1 VVPGGGI
8 APDGARWIATGRSFF
23 LPVEVLSARFRNT
36 FLIYVRDAFRKSQLH
51 FDGELA
57 ALAQP
62 NAFEALCDNSA
73 KIKWVVYAKAPFG
86 GPEQMLK
93 YLARYTHRVAISNS
107 RLVSLENGHVTFH
120 WKDYA
125 DQNRAKTM
133 TLDTDEFMRRFL
145 LHVLPRGFV
154 RIRQF
159 GFLANRVRKQKLE
172 LCRCLLNAQSVT
184 NPGTPAASDADSKV
198 PDPESHTC
206 PICKL
211 GRLVLAEVI
220 PPDRIAH
227 RMLSFCRTP
236 QLQDTS

>member
-1 VVPGGGI
+1 M
-8 APDGARWIATGRSFF
+8 APDSARWIASRSSFF
-23 LPVEVLSARFRNT
+23 LPVEVLSACFRNT
-36 FLIYVRDAFRKSQLH
+36 FLIYLREAFRKGQLH
-51 FDGELA
+51 FHGELA
-57 ALAQP
+57 PLAQP
-62 NAFEALCDNSA
+62 DAFKALCDHSG

-86 GPEQMLK
+86 GPEPVLK
-93 YLARYTHRVAISNS
+93 YLARYTHRVAISNG
-107 RLVSLENGHVTFH
+107 RLVSLENGQVTFQ

-125 DQNRAKTM
+125 DQNRTKTM
-133 TLDTDEFMRRFL
+133 KLDAVEFMRRFL

-159 GFLANRVRKQKLE
+159 GFLANRVRKEKLA
-172 LCRCLLNAQSVT
+172 LCRSLLHAQSPVT
-184 NPGTPAASDADSKV
+184 NPSTPAACDIDSQG
-198 PDPESHTC
+198 PDPDLHRC

-211 GRLVLAEVI
+211 GRLVLAQVI